1 MSKRFMRKIKE
12 IIFNTGGNLV
22 YLVSTWMMTVLVVR
36 LADFEAA
43 GVFSLAI
50 TITAIFYC
58 VSIYGMRSFQVSDIV
73 NQFSDRVY
81 FFSRHYTS
89 VIGLLLC
96 FLYCLLSRFSF
107 YQICVVML
115 YMMFKTVEAYS
126 DVSYGFFQKYNHF
139 DYIFCSLSCKG
150 LLSLAL
156 FCLILFVSQDLLVTL
171 ICMTLGAGLVYVF
184 YDLKHT
190 KNLVGKLTRQT
201 REERESIWKLL
212 KMTFLLMLIHTAT
225 PMLIAF
231 PRVYFEAQFGSEL
244 FGYYSSISAPTV
256 VISTFVACAMMPF
269 VPKFAEYQHAGLKKE
284 CYTLLAGTVG
294 ATVIFGAICY
304 LGALWLGEFVLALL
318 YTEDVLRYA
327 NVLLDIIVSTTF
339 SALVMCVNSFFIATR
354 KIKIL
359 TLLLF
364 IGCACSYFFTPV
376 LIDQFQ
382 MVGICYTMSISQLIQ
397 VIFMLIIA
405 CVEINSWTNRKVR

>member
-1 MSKRFMRKIKE
+1 MKKLKE

-22 YLVSTWMMTVLVVR
+22 YLASIWLMTVLAVR
-36 LADFEAA
+36 LADFKTA

-50 TITAIFYC
+50 TVTNIFYC
-58 VSIYGMRSFQVSDIV
+58 ISIYGMRSFQVSDV
-73 NQFSDRVY
+73 VDQFSDRVY

-89 VIGLLLC
+89 VMGLLLC
-96 FLYCLLSRFSF
+96 FLYCILSRFSV
-107 YQICVVML
+107 YQICAVML

-139 DYIFCSLSCKG
+139 DYIFYALSCKG
-150 LLSLAL
+150 LLSLTL
-156 FCLILFVSQDLLVTL
+156 FSLILFVSKDLLITL
-171 ICMTLGAGLVYVF
+171 ICMTLGVGFVYVF
-184 YDLKHT
+184 YELKHT
-190 KNLVGKLTRQT
+190 NNLVGKLTGQKK
-201 REERESIWKLL
+201 EERKKIWELL
-212 KMTFLLMLIHTAT
+212 QSTFLLMLIQIAT
-225 PMLIAF
+225 QMLIAF

-244 FGYYSSISAPTV
+244 FGYYSSISAPTI
-256 VISTFVACAMMPF
+256 VISTFATCAMMPF
-269 VPKFAEYQHAGLKKE
+269 IPKFAEYQHAGFKKE

-294 ATVIFGAICY
+294 ATILFGAVCY
-304 LGALWLGEFVLALL
+304 LGAMWLGEFVLALL

-339 SALVMCVNSFFIATR
+339 SALVMCLSSFFVATR
-354 KIKIL
+354 KIKIVA
-359 TLLLF
+359 LLLF